1 MCIYLRLRGGDAE
14 TIHKRG
20 VIYCAVIAAVA
31 FALFAPVIYQGTA
44 VYPPIPSGIPPGT
57 PYFGA
62 AEFVA
67 NRYVSASF
75 FFTGSGGKLTVSS
88 RGNAYQLVF
97 GNWVFPQAILNSWVI
112 P

>member
-1 MCIYLRLRGGDAE
+1 M
-14 TIHKRG
+14 IHKRG
-20 VIYCAVIAAVA
+20 VIYCAAIAAVA

-44 VYPPIPSGIPPGT
+44 VYPPLPPGG
-57 PYFGA
+57 PYFGG
-62 AEFVA
+62 AELVA

-88 RGNAYQLVF
+88 HGNTYQLVF

>member
-1 MCIYLRLRGGDAE
+1 M
-14 TIHKRG
+14 IHKRG
-20 VIYCAVIAAVA
+20 VIYCAAIAAVA

-44 VYPPIPSGIPPGT
+44 VYPTLPPGG
-57 PYFGA
+57 PYFGG
-62 AEFVA
+62 AEFAA

-88 RGNAYQLVF
+88 HGNAYQLVF
-97 GNWVFPQAILNSWVI
+97 GNWVFPQAILNSGVI